1 MQQMW
6 HHQPRAQPVME
17 NEEGEEFGEYNH
29 NNSCYLNRRAARP
42 AGSGSLHGS
51 ASQVSLSFGSQR
63 SLGSGRSHSLGI
75 MRMAHRQSSRDH
87 PQVIASVSGD
97 NFNRANETFLLGP
110 HSPPLSAGAS
120 PIGGGVGNVNSNP
133 FLNMFAELSAATA
146 AVAPRPPALQP
157 PQCIGA
163 PALRSALAAAT
174 AATVGAASADP
185 NDWQISCSRAASVS
199 SEEDTSAMAG
209 DFSMMMRTTR
219 HRSATSA
226 SLASRARCGGSPS
239 ASASAS
245 ALASSAAATT
255 TSSGPSE
262 LYRLIASPP
271 PPGGD
276 PPDYWDVVLNRANE
290 HPHEACF
297 YDPNAGGHVYALHRL
312 LRRTTWGEGDDD
324 HEDDHEDDPD
334 DYDDDRPSSRRRRQ
348 RPPASVVEAVM
359 RACPRAVT
367 RKQAV
372 VDEDALLLQSLWAT
386 RGGSD
391 GKTMGGGDDGNILRR
406 TSSPP
411 LPLLP
416 AAAGDNEGGAGGR
429 GPPRPEGQEDVADA
443 NDDDGDDERDDVR
456 FEYPLAIACECG
468 QDGEVVRLLASYLGT
483 AAPAYRS
490 EVYRSLDY
498 ASLPNHVVRI
508 LLEEHAGCVVER
520 GTNSEATE
528 GDDDDCPLEQ
538 VLFWWDDPDMM
549 GMEDEILSYPNCD
562 MGEDLRD
569 LWEKLM
575 MMLYAATYGKMAG
588 YDDSKGSFQVL
599 HRLMRIVSTG
609 GIGGV
614 RFPNDFAHAVVLLAK
629 FIQRERRS
637 IFEERDETGS
647 LPLHI
652 AVSGDSFFR
661 QNDHP
666 SRMMIGTGRENERA
680 EDGAAGQYESDA
692 QMDQAMGGVVRADDG
707 DLAAGGEARQL
718 NNGLLPPP
726 AGVFLAR
733 AELAVEDEDDEEDS
747 ESEAGDNAEEG
758 DNEDIDTSAMPSD
771 MELIRLL
778 LDQYPVSIRLRD
790 SQSGSLPIH
799 LILRHNPRAI
809 DAIELFLDLYP
820 RSVTMPD
827 GNGRLPIHL
836 AIIQKSPTWN
846 KVLSMSPIA
855 LEARDPVTGL
865 LPFQLAAMSNPA
877 PKDDTEGPTSAD
889 EQDMDELESLSTC
902 YSLLRM
908 SPCLASGLADIKR
921 RPQSPIEKQI
931 MVRYKPR
938 VTTLEEENERLRRRV
953 EELELKLASMQIAE
967 TGVLAMP
974 SSSQHLKKR
983 KSSAAS

>member
-1 MQQMW
+1 
-6 HHQPRAQPVME
+6 ME
-17 NEEGEEFGEYNH
+17 DEEGEAFGEYNYD
-29 NNSCYLNRRAARP
+29 NSCYLNRRAARP
-42 AGSGSLHGS
+42 HGS
-51 ASQVSLSFGSQR
+51 ASQLSLSFGSQR
-63 SLGSGRSHSLGI
+63 SMGSGRSHSLGI
-75 MRMAHRQSSRDH
+75 MSMAHRQSRSDH
-87 PQVIASVSGD
+87 LHHASVGSEY
-97 NFNRANETFLLGP
+97 FNKTNETFLLGP
-110 HSPPLSAGAS
+110 HFPLPSVPPRSNGNG
-120 PIGGGVGNVNSNP
+120 IGGGVGNVNGNP
-133 FLNMFAELSAATA
+133 FLDLSAKLSAVTA
-146 AVAPRPPALQP
+146 AAAPPPVLHP
-157 PQCIGA
+157 PQGNGA
-163 PALRSALAAAT
+163 SALASALATAT
-174 AATVGAASADP
+174 AATAYP
-185 NDWQISCSRAASVS
+185 NRKNSAASVS

-209 DFSMMMRTTR
+209 DFSMMMKTKR
-219 HRSATSA
+219 HRSASSA
-226 SLASRARCGGSPS
+226 LSMKQAP
-239 ASASAS
+239 S

-255 TSSGPSE
+255 TTSGPSE

-312 LRRTTWGEGDDD
+312 LRRATWGEEDDEDDDD
-324 HEDDHEDDPD
+324 HEDDPE
-334 DYDDDRPSSRRRRQ
+334 DYDDDRSSSRRRRR
-348 RPPASVVEAVM
+348 RPPVSVVEAVM

-372 VDEDALLLQSLWAT
+372 VDEDALLVQSSSAT
-386 RGGSD
+386 
-391 GKTMGGGDDGNILRR
+391 TTGGGDDGNGLRR
-406 TSSPP
+406 MSSPP
-411 LPLLP
+411 LALLP
-416 AAAGDNEGGAGGR
+416 AAVGDDEGRAGGR
-429 GPPRPEGQEDVADA
+429 GPPRPEGEEDVADA
-443 NDDDGDDERDDVR
+443 TDDDDERDDVR
-456 FEYPLAIACECG
+456 FEYPLAIACECR

-549 GMEDEILSYPNCD
+549 GMEDDILSYPNCD

-569 LWEKLM
+569 LWEKLR

-637 IFEERDETGS
+637 MFEERDETGS

-652 AVSGDSFFR
+652 AVSGDSLLR

-666 SRMMIGTGRENERA
+666 SRMMIETGRDDERG
-680 EDGAAGQYESDA
+680 EDGAAVDQGDAGQHESDA
-692 QMDQAMGGVVRADDG
+692 QMDQAVGGVVRADDG

-718 NNGLLPPP
+718 DNRLLPPP
-726 AGVFLAR
+726 AGGLLAG

-747 ESEAGDNAEEG
+747 YSEAGDNAEEG

-778 LDQYPVSIRLRD
+778 LDQYPASIRLRD

-865 LPFQLAAMSNPA
+865 VPFQLAAMSKPA
-877 PKDDTEGPTSAD
+877 PKDSVEGPTSAD
-889 EQDMDELESLSTC
+889 EQDQDELESLSTC

-908 SPCLASGLADIKR
+908 SPCLAFGLADIKPS
-921 RPQSPIEKQI
+921 PQSPIEQQI

-938 VTTLEEENERLRRRV
+938 VTKLEEENERLRRRV

-967 TGVLAMP
+967 AETCVLAMP
-974 SSSQHLKKR
+974 SGSPHLKKR
-983 KSSAAS
+983 KSSAASPDIMR